1 MNTYTIK
8 KVDNINL
15 VVIQYLFLYFVQFS
29 ETMVAMEHVE
39 FARSLAPFL
48 MIYLLICN
56 GNFGALA
63 TQGEQKHCY
72 NHI

>member
-1 MNTYTIK
+1 
-8 KVDNINL
+8 
-15 VVIQYLFLYFVQFS
+15 
-29 ETMVAMEHVE
+29 MVAMEHVE
-39 FARSLAPFL
+39 FARSLALFL

-72 NHI
+72 NHLRETEENVIKCFLSLSFYFKKGIL

>member
-1 MNTYTIK
+1 
-8 KVDNINL
+8 
-15 VVIQYLFLYFVQFS
+15 
-29 ETMVAMEHVE
+29 MVAMEHVE
-39 FARSLAPFL
+39 FARSLALFL

-72 NHI
+72 NHLREMFLSLSFYFKKGIL

>member
-1 MNTYTIK
+1 
-8 KVDNINL
+8 
-15 VVIQYLFLYFVQFS
+15 
-29 ETMVAMEHVE
+29 MVAMEHVE
-39 FARSLAPFL
+39 FAHSLALFL

-72 NHI
+72 NHLRETEEKRH